1 MRKYLGVAVAVIIVA
16 GAIVAWT
23 KSNGATRGVNFAL
36 GDGGLSPYEIMLKL
50 KDIPVQTFEDL
61 N

>member
-1 MRKYLGVAVAVIIVA
+1 MRRFLGVAVAVIIVA
-16 GAIVAWT
+16 GAIVAWA
-23 KSNGATRGVNFAL
+23 KSNGTTSGLNFAL
-36 GDGGLSPYEIMLKL
+36 GEGALSPYEIMLKL